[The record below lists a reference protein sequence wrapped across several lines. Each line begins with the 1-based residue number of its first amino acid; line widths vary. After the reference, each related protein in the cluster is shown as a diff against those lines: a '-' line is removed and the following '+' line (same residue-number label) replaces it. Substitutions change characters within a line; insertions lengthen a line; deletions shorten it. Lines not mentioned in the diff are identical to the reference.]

1 MPHGMLFANL
11 LTSRRWAQQS
21 SEHDLQTSTS
31 PGTAPRLRRRVRAS
45 VVAVASS
52 LLAGVLPGLARAE
65 TKITVGIVAHGTS
78 QWPQYIAEDFGW
90 FKHRGLTLDM
100 VSVGSGTAQQLA
112 AGAVDLAHSGF
123 PEFIRAT
130 NQGAH
135 VKIIINDIS
144 VPPYTVYA
152 KSAIKGIGDLRG
164 KTISIGGIKDV
175 TLIYMKP
182 LLASAGLNASD
193 VDFVYAK
200 AAGDRFSALA
210 GGAVDAAILNPPT
223 SFRAA
228 DSGFTDLGEIRTYL
242 NDFPFTMWAVNT
254 DWALR
259 NKPALLDF
267 TTVYMQGV
275 RWLYDAA
282 NRESAVDILLK
293 YARQSRQDAA
303 RSYDYYF
310 SKLHGFSRDA
320 LLSDSAYQKMTE
332 GMLELGDL
340 SSPLPPMA
348 KFFDDS
354 FAKQAAGQLR

>member
-1 MPHGMLFANL
+1 
-11 LTSRRWAQQS
+11 
-21 SEHDLQTSTS
+21 
-31 PGTAPRLRRRVRAS
+31 
-45 VVAVASS
+45 VAVASL
-52 LLAGVLPGLARAE
+52 LLASVFPDLGWAQ
-65 TKITVGIVAHGTS
+65 TKIVTGIVSHGTS
-78 QWPQYIAEDFGW
+78 QWPQYIAEDLGW
-90 FKHRGLTLDM
+90 FKQRGLTLDM

-112 AGAVDLAHSGF
+112 AGAIDLAHSGF

-135 VKIIINDIS
+135 IKIVINDIS

-152 KSAIKGIGDLRG
+152 KAAIKKIGDLRG

-175 TLIYMKP
+175 TLIYIKP
-182 LLASAGLNASD
+182 LLASAGLAASD

-228 DSGFTDLGEIRTYL
+228 DAGFTDLGEIRTYL
-242 NDFPFTMWAVNT
+242 NDFPFTVWAVNT

-275 RWLYDAA
+275 RWLYDTA
-282 NRESAVDILLK
+282 NRDMAVDILLK
-293 YARQSRQDAA
+293 YARQSRNDAA

-310 SKLHGFSRDA
+310 NTLHGFSRDA
-320 LLSDSAYQKMTE
+320 LLTDSAYQKMTE
-332 GMLELGDL
+332 GMMELGDL
-340 SSPLPPMA
+340 SPPLPPVS

-354 FAKQAAGQLR
+354 FAKEAASKLR

>member
-1 MPHGMLFANL
+1 M
-11 LTSRRWAQQS
+11 
-21 SEHDLQTSTS
+21 QTSTS
-31 PGTAPRLRRRVRAS
+31 PGTAPRLRRRLRAS

-65 TKITVGIVAHGTS
+65 TKISVGIVAHGTS

-112 AGAVDLAHSGF
+112 AGAIDLAHSGF

-152 KSAIKGIGDLRG
+152 KPAIKGIGDLRG

-210 GGAVDAAILNPPT
+210 GGAIDAAILNPPT

-228 DSGFTDLGEIRTYL
+228 DSGFTD
-242 NDFPFTMWAVNT
+242 NT

-320 LLSDSAYQKMTE
+320 LLSDTAYQKMTE

-340 SSPLPPMA
+340 SPPLPPMA